1 MIPSTESLKA
11 EPIQTEKGQSSG
23 HQWDEVGCWEGRE
36 RDLELGQEVHT
47 PCPTWGVG
55 TQDEKFTELTTKDT
69 NYKRFTK
76 GKSERKI
83 CAKSQV
89 WEQAF
94 VRDKG
99 DIFK

>member
-47 PCPTWGVG
+47 P
-55 TQDEKFTELTTKDT
+55 
-69 NYKRFTK
+69 
-76 GKSERKI
+76 
-83 CAKSQV
+83 
-89 WEQAF
+89 
-94 VRDKG
+94 
-99 DIFK
+99 